1 MEDKFNFWMPIDI
14 EKSGEGKKKM
24 RIKGV
29 ASTADV
35 DTDEE
40 VLEPSGF
47 VLDRLV
53 KSGYFNYDHRARE
66 NPAFIVGEPDT
77 AKVVN
82 GQLYVEGN
90 LYDTPLARDIYEFAE
105 TLQKSGSKRRL
116 GFSIEGKALERDPF
130 NQKRITKALLTGIA
144 ITPSPKNSNTIMDV
158 FKGEAGFV
166 EDYQFDL
173 ENGNILEKVDVE
185 KGISYTIDK
194 DLKIIKKSINTQD
207 NASLLLES
215 LEGVEPKKMAETI
228 KVLKKALDA
237 GLLSDAQKDKF
248 NALLGKIHSLKQEK

>member
-90 LYDTPLARDIYEFAE
+90 
-105 TLQKSGSKRRL
+105 
-116 GFSIEGKALERDPF
+116 
-130 NQKRITKALLTGIA
+130 
-144 ITPSPKNSNTIMDV
+144 
-158 FKGEAGFV
+158 
-166 EDYQFDL
+166 
-173 ENGNILEKVDVE
+173 
-185 KGISYTIDK
+185 
-194 DLKIIKKSINTQD
+194 
-207 NASLLLES
+207 
-215 LEGVEPKKMAETI
+215 
-228 KVLKKALDA
+228 
-237 GLLSDAQKDKF
+237 
-248 NALLGKIHSLKQEK
+248 

>member
-1 MEDKFNFWMPIDI
+1 MNDFNFWMPIDI
-14 EKSGEGKKKM
+14 QKSGKGKGKM

-40 VLEPSGF
+40 ILEPSGF

-66 NPAFIVGEPDT
+66 NPQFIVGEPDT
-77 AKVVN
+77 AKIVN

-90 LYDTPLARDIYEFAE
+90 LYDTPLAHDIYEFAN
-105 TLQKSGSKRRL
+105 TLSKSGSKRRL

-158 FKGEAGFV
+158 IKGEGYK
-166 EDYQFDL
+166 DYEFEIQKK
-173 ENGNILEKVDVE
+173 EKGVNIILEKVDEEQGVV
-185 KGISYTIDK
+185 YQIDS
-194 DLKIIKKSINTQD
+194 DLNLIKKSISTESHN
-207 NASLLLES
+207 SLLLES
-215 LEGVEPKKMAETI
+215 LEKDDI
-228 KVLKKALDA
+228 KRIRDAVNVLKKAMKN
-237 GLLSDAQKDKF
+237 GELSENQINRFKNF
-248 NALLGKIHSLKQEK
+248 LSKINY